1 MFPNLMGNYEQDEAA
16 KQIHQY
22 QPLIKIKCSP
32 DIQLFLCSMYAPFA
46 QCPILDKPL
55 QPCRDLC
62 ESARKGCESL
72 MKTFGYEW
80 PEAFECSKF
89 PNGGNSQDVC
99 LPKNSGSGS
108 NTNSYPNESE
118 LERINQNVSP
128 NYPQTPSGDND
139 GMDFICPVQ
148 FSVPKHLDY
157 SLRV

>member
-1 MFPNLMGNYEQDEAA
+1 MKSEIIQILALALVSTIAKASGPYVSNDRCETITIPICKDIPYNTTMFPNLMGNYEQDEAA

-72 MKTFGYEW
+72 MKTFDYDW

-89 PNGGNSQDVC
+89 PDGGN
-99 LPKNSGSGS
+99 
-108 NTNSYPNESE
+108 
-118 LERINQNVSP
+118 R
-128 NYPQTPSGDND
+128 
-139 GMDFICPVQ
+139 
-148 FSVPKHLDY
+148 
-157 SLRV
+157 